1 MNHLTTGEIVQLIWD
16 TIKRSPLAEAVPDMY
31 RMNHPIVSK
40 QFQLP
45 KEFIVVSSLT
55 NVIGEEQI
63 ATAIVN
69 IFVHD
74 ETPTLSRTEQRFP
87 DVNRLSELSKIAFE
101 SLKNYPLDTRW
112 FFDVSD
118 ETLISEEDIPYSFSS
133 IKVKLK
139 KY

>member
-1 MNHLTTGEIVQLIWD
+1 M
-16 TIKRSPLAEAVPDMY
+16 
-31 RMNHPIVSK
+31 
-40 QFQLP
+40 
-45 KEFIVVSSLT
+45 VSSLT